1 MKPKMRIV
9 LVAED
14 RYSAGR
20 WMTVIGIGLL
30 ILFLYM
36 DLSRLLTGDLKVY
49 HKYTTTDWAVFYIS
63 YIVAILFILF
73 GIIAH
78 RLAKWPEFVTEV
90 YSDGWI
96 REMLASSDG
105 TPMSIDNDIPPDLI
119 VVTKYDKYKKKYSKR
134 RKMWYIRWVYNLY
147 YNGKIYSVIHYGWL
161 KEPNLEKFE
170 EFVKYL
176 KDLGER
182 NAKGKDL
189 DVGFFNVY
197 DITVWDKLDY
207 SKKLKEER
215 DKLISGDDER
225 E

>member
-14 RYSAGR
+14 RFSPGRITMAGGICIILMTFLFFNLGPILSGSAQEDWSENGGLYI
-20 WMTVIGIGLL
+20 IGYTLAVVFI
-30 ILFLYM
+30 IL
-36 DLSRLLTGDLKVY
+36 G
-49 HKYTTTDWAVFYIS
+49 AV
-63 YIVAILFILF
+63 
-73 GIIAH
+73 AH

-215 DKLISGDDER
+215 DKLISEGDGE
-225 E
+225 